1 MGIDAAAAEVQS
13 VIEPQAGRLQFP
25 RANCGLLAGGA
36 KERTNFRVR
45 VWKRTLNAK
54 PYGSYRVQVK
64 PMPMPCGSEGR
75 VQT

>member
-25 RANCGLLAGGA
+25 CANCGLLAGGT

-54 PYGSYRVQVK
+54 PYGNYRSLCQCRVVQ
-64 PMPMPCGSEGR
+64 R
-75 VQT
+75 VGFKHE